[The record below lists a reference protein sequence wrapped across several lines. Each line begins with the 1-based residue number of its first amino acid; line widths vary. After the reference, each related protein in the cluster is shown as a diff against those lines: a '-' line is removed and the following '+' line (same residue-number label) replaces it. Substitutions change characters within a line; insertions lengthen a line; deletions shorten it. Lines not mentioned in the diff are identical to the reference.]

1 MKYTEEIS
9 ANEEILKILKDHIA
23 RDEIEKLSLE
33 HLQKKK
39 MKMKEEEKSF
49 EI

>member
-9 ANEEILKILKDHIA
+9 ANEEILKILEDQIA

-33 HLQKKK
+33 HLQKK
-39 MKMKEEEKSF
+39 
-49 EI
+49 